1 MDSRRTDGRGDR
13 RVSRRRSGFTLV
25 ELLTVVAIIT
35 LLIGILVPTLSRARQ
50 QAKAT
55 ATRAILKSI
64 GAGLDL
70 FKNENPEEC
79 RGAEG
84 YPNSAMRDDP
94 TERDEQWIFGA
105 QWLVRYLM
113 GKTLDGYVP
122 RRNVPRPVLA
132 FEEEYFEEAYWYPPR
147 PGEAIPVGWVA
158 SDLVGPYLDR
168 DRVRLEAPKNLESAP
183 DASSYPTG
191 TDANTFKAP
200 VILDNFD
207 FPILYYAANTRLQRK
222 MKDSAPVAGYD
233 DATVDPAASGVYAH
247 SDNGLFT
254 GLLDGDPVFEPWD
267 FAGIGDTGFHKLAN
281 FGTWSADDGLPTN
294 PADFQEVENT
304 YTFPNY
310 ILNKAVY
317 ESTRDE
323 SIPSSGSLVPYR
335 PDSFLLITPGP
346 DGVYG
351 SEDDVT
357 NF

>member
-1 MDSRRTDGRGDR
+1 MDSRRTEGQAGRW
-13 RVSRRRSGFTLV
+13 VSRRRTGFTLV

-64 GAGLDL
+64 GAGLDM

-79 RGAEG
+79 RGGEG
-84 YPNSAMRDDP
+84 YPSSAKRDDP
-94 TERDEQWIFGA
+94 TESDLQTIFGA
-105 QWLVRYLM
+105 QWLVRCLM
-113 GKTLDGYVP
+113 GKTLDGYIP

-132 FEEEYFEEAYWYPPR
+132 LAQQDFEQAYWY
-147 PGEAIPVGWVA
+147 
-158 SDLVGPYLDR
+158 DLDQTNNPHAPLERVGPYLLQ
-168 DRVRLEAPKNLESAP
+168 DRVTLGLPKDLDGADGDHGRPVDEV
-183 DASSYPTG
+183 TMEQ
-191 TDANTFKAP
+191 P
-200 VILDNFD
+200 VILDNFGY
-207 FPILYYAANTRLQRK
+207 PVLYYAANTRLYKK
-222 MKDSAPVAGYD
+222 MKAAAPVAGYQ
-233 DATVDPAASGVYAH
+233 DAARDPANSGIYAFT
-247 SDNGLFT
+247 DNGLFT
-254 GLLDGDPVFEPWD
+254 GSHTQSSGGPQEIPYEPWD
-267 FAGIGDTGFHKLAN
+267 FAGIGETGFHKLAN
-281 FGTWSADDGLPTN
+281 FGVWTDGLPIE

-317 ESTRDE
+317 ESTRDVDDLDT
-323 SIPSSGSLVPYR
+323 GSLVPYR

-346 DGVYG
+346 DGIYG